1 MAKKDNLIS
10 GINDIYRHHPETP
23 DVEQPVEEPVQ
34 ETRPKARTFLTG
46 RRRKDDPR
54 PLKTKD
60 DERTSLILNK
70 HQYAKVRAIALQES
84 MTIKDLVYEMFKLG
98 IERYEKKHGPVEV
111 QQTQNTELF

>member
-1 MAKKDNLIS
+1 MFGENVSVPEEAPEQKKDEF
-10 GINDIYRHHPETP
+10 HHE
-23 DVEQPVEEPVQ
+23 
-34 ETRPKARTFLTG
+34 RRTFLTG

-54 PLKTKD
+54 ELKTKD

-70 HQYAKVRAIALQES
+70 YQYAKVRAIALREQ

-111 QQTQNTELF
+111 GHEQNTELF